1 MERLARDVDRNCGRN
16 DALTASTGA
25 GRACA
30 RRLAHL
36 AIANVTRDQ
45 DETFLNTG
53 YKKFVLDGED
63 GRIYCRELIWGHRLV
78 RGRNCV
84 AGEALNFGIRNSG

>member
-1 MERLARDVDRNCGRN
+1 MREVWRGLARDVGRNC
-16 DALTASTGA
+16 
-25 GRACA
+25 AC
-30 RRLAHL
+30 R
-36 AIANVTRDQ
+36 

-63 GRIYCRELIWGHRLV
+63 GRIYCRELIWGRRLV

-84 AGEALNFGIRNSG
+84 AGEGLDFGIRNSG